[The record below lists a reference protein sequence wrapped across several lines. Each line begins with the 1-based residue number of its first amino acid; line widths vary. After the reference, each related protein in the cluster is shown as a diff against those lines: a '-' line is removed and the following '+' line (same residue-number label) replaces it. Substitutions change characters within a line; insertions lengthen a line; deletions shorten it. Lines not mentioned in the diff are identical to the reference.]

1 MLVPNRLRVCGLACV
16 RSLFVV
22 NIGCY
27 LKVIVDTHLFHDCL
41 RLHFAAYR
49 YAANACLFGA
59 VDHIAC
65 PSILIRHPT
74 F

>member
-1 MLVPNRLRVCGLACV
+1 MFVPNRLRVCELACV

-27 LKVIVDTHLFHDCL
+27 LKVIVDTHLFHDCF
-41 RLHFAAYR
+41 RLHFAAYH
-49 YAANACLFGA
+49 YAAYACLFGA
-59 VDHIAC
+59 VDQVAC
-65 PSILIRHPT
+65 SSILIKRST